1 MKSPVQND
9 RAGDPAGSSA
19 AACARPV
26 TCPLSRV
33 RAGMEVRIR
42 QLSGPDD
49 VNKRLREIGFVERQ
63 VIKLLIRQTN
73 LICQVCNTRLAL
85 SAELA
90 RLIIV
95 EPVMAPAGA

>member
-1 MKSPVQND
+1 MKPTTDTN
-9 RAGDPAGSSA
+9 RATHHESVCHAS
-19 AACARPV
+19 CANPRC
-26 TCPLSRV
+26 CPLSRV

-42 QLSGPDD
+42 ELSATDD

-63 VIKLLIRQTN
+63 IIKLVTSQTN

-90 RLIIV
+90 KLIIV
-95 EPVMAPAGA
+95 EPLVA